1 MSCQQ
6 SGDGESLTITG
17 IGYGCELPVIM
28 SCHDISG
35 ECYDIS
41 RVLSIKLHDYLSDMC
56 LSQAREYKFCQ
67 TPPFPMLA
75 SICHQPTYHKI
86 ILSKTCC
93 HDYYNVN
100 VVNNV

>member
-6 SGDGESLTITG
+6 SGDGERLTIAG

-35 ECYDIS
+35 GCYDIS
-41 RVLSIKLHDYLSDMC
+41 RVLSIKLRDYLSDMH

-67 TPPFPMLA
+67 TPSFPMLA
-75 SICHQPTYHKI
+75 SIIYVISLLITQ
-86 ILSKTCC
+86 
-93 HDYYNVN
+93 
-100 VVNNV
+100 